1 MNKPLALAFGGCA
14 VLVAAIALVVQM
26 KSKDEP
32 APAAPAVT
40 ERPDAAPAARPGPS
54 AVVTEGSHPAQGGD
68 PGNTNEPV
76 VTEVDGKIVRDHRK
90 NPSPIDKIP
99 PTIHRPGGPQIKST
113 TTHDI
118 TQQMV
123 KVLNECAKA
132 VPKAARGPK
141 PRAEGQIVVAIKDK
155 QVAITKALVK
165 LRDVEGEIVEPTQR
179 CIEEKSVGLTTSAK
193 DEADVEGYEISISFA
208 LI

>member
-1 MNKPLALAFGGCA
+1 MNKPLALAFGGAA
-14 VLVAAIALVVQM
+14 VLIAAIALVVQM
-26 KSKDEP
+26 KQKDEP
-32 APAAPAVT
+32 APAVPTVT
-40 ERPDAAPAARPGPS
+40 ERPDAAPSPRPGPS
-54 AVVTEGSHPAQGGD
+54 AVVTEGSHPKKGGD
-68 PGNTNEPV
+68 PGNTTEPV
-76 VTEVDGKIVRDHRK
+76 VTEIDGKIVRDHRA
-90 NPSPIDKIP
+90 NPSPVPQIP

-132 VPKAARGPK
+132 VPKSARGTK

-155 QVAITKALVK
+155 QVSITKALVE
-165 LRDVEGEIVEPTQR
+165 LRDVEGDVVEPTKR

-193 DEADVEGYEISISFA
+193 DEADVENYEISISFA